1 MPSITHPGCTKY
13 FQICDLQDGP
23 ISDCA
28 QNLYSDDESDLSYTP
43 GESDLE
49 SFSDD
54 SSEEEEEDDSETEDT
69 IPDVRTP
76 VIGTKAKGTPKKTN
90 PAVSRR
96 TRSHKRVRFVWN
108 KTFLFF
114 PVIPFSHISMLLSY
128 L

>member
-13 FQICDLQDGP
+13 VQIYDIQDGL

-28 QNLYSDDESDLSYTP
+28 QNLYSDVESDLSYIP

-54 SSEEEEEDDSETEDT
+54 SNEEEEEDDSETEDA

-96 TRSHKRVRFVWN
+96 TSSNKRVRFV
-108 KTFLFF
+108 
-114 PVIPFSHISMLLSY
+114 
-128 L
+128 